1 MRAVRQGFSQG
12 SNVNPVTEMV
22 GLIEAN
28 RMVEMYQKVMT
39 AHMDDLN
46 QEAINKLAAVK

>member
-1 MRAVRQGFSQG
+1 
-12 SNVNPVTEMV
+12 
-22 GLIEAN
+22 
-28 RMVEMYQKVMT
+28 KVMT